1 MLPARPHEP
10 NGSSKQ
16 HESPALASQLRCPN
30 CGLSPAIVFPL
41 IRQYDQSV
49 KDAPRVCLKCFS
61 EASGRQ

>member
-1 MLPARPHEP
+1 MANPREP
-10 NGSSKQ
+10 DGSKKEPKPKAVFSRLK
-16 HESPALASQLRCPN
+16 CPN
-30 CGLSPAIVFPL
+30 CGRDPAIVFPL